1 MLPDDLREL
10 AKKTAKSIIDHGSIP
25 MATLKESII
34 LQEKVDTLLAK
45 EIEFPE
51 VEPYPEIP
59 EVDLTPVIDKLEE
72 ILTESKKKDLLEYDL
87 QINEK
92 TRKKLK
98 GDKGDIGPSGKDGIN
113 GIDGKDGIN
122 GIDGKDGV
130 EISPEEVVS
139 KLESLK
145 GEKRLSVKAIK
156 GLDEIIQNIR
166 ETRVVSG
173 GVRTLANL
181 YDVTLSV
188 PTNGQA
194 LVYNATL
201 QKWEN
206 GTISGSGITLKTNGS
221 TNATQSILNLK
232 QGTNVTISDDGLG
245 GVTINSTAS
254 GGGSGDVVGPASA
267 VNNNFVAFDLTTGKL
282 IKDSGSNASSFA
294 TSTQGTKADNAVVAN
309 TAITGA
315 TKTKITY
322 DAKGLVT
329 AGADATTAD
338 IADSLNKR
346 YVTDAN
352 LTTIGNQSGTNTG
365 DQVISDAT
373 LSTSDIT
380 TNDFTTA
387 KHGFVPKGTNV
398 GNYLKDDGTWS
409 AIAGG
414 GDMVLAST
422 QTVSGLKTFLAGM
435 FGLRNVANT
444 FTSFF
449 TNTNT
454 VSRTY
459 TLKDADGTLAFTSDI
474 TGINSGTNTGDQTS
488 IVGITGTKA
497 QFNTAVTDGDIMYVG
512 DAPTTHTHVIADV
525 TGLQTALD
533 NKLDDTQFV
542 GLSKI
547 TVDLTA
553 PATPATGDLWVDTN

>member
-166 ETRVVSG
+166 ETRVVNG

>member
-1 MLPDDLREL
+1 MPEHPNEPLLEAILVNQDKNAKEVINTLELMLEHADTNKLDPILEAQLILTHDSTKEIVQAIKDIPKTEIPESKEVDLNETNKLLREL
-10 AKKTAKSIIDHGSIP
+10 TDEVKK
-25 MATLKESII
+25 KE
-34 LQEKVDTLLAK
+34 DY
-45 EIEFPE
+45 E
-51 VEPYPEIP
+51 VE
-59 EVDLTPVIDKLEE
+59 IDSNLREKLKGE
-72 ILTESKKKDLLEYDL
+72 
-87 QINEK
+87 
-92 TRKKLK
+92 K
-98 GDKGDIGPSGKDGIN
+98 GDKGEDGKDGVN
-113 GIDGKDGIN
+113 GKDGKNGLNGLNGRDGKDGIQGPQ
-122 GIDGKDGV
+122 GIPGK
-130 EISPEEVVS
+130 
-139 KLESLK
+139 SLTQ
-145 GEKRLSVKAIK
+145 EDVDRIAK
-156 GLDEIIQNIR
+156 GLSKTKKENFLFANSGVNSVIAGSNITIDNSNPQHPIISS
-166 ETRVVSG
+166 TG
-173 GVRTLANL
+173 G
-181 YDVTLSV
+181 
-188 PTNGQA
+188 
-194 LVYNATL
+194 
-201 QKWEN
+201 
-206 GTISGSGITLKTNGS
+206 
-221 TNATQSILNLK
+221 
-232 QGTNVTISDDGLG
+232 G
-245 GVTINSTAS
+245 G

-267 VNNNFVAFDLTTGKL
+267 VNNNFAAFDLTTGKL